1 MSDNAFIIN
10 KEFFFSDV
18 ESVFEEFNIP
28 QMRSFLILCQEV
40 LTHLNESFLDFPV
53 YDYPVTFDYLSKCIS
68 FLDDNI
74 HSTADLDDSGGFKNE
89 NV

>member
-1 MSDNAFIIN
+1 MSSDNAFIIN

-40 LTHLNESFLDFPV
+40 LRHLNESFLDIPC
-53 YDYPVTFDYLSKCIS
+53 YNYPVTLDYLSKVICYLDEYIES
-68 FLDDNI
+68 F
-74 HSTADLDDSGGFKNE
+74 E
-89 NV
+89 E

>member
-1 MSDNAFIIN
+1 MSDNVFIIN

-40 LTHLNESFLDFPV
+40 LRQLNKSFLDFPV
-53 YDYPVTFDYLSKCIS
+53 YDYSSTIDYLSKCIS
-68 FLDDNI
+68 FLEDRNGDV
-74 HSTADLDDSGGFKNE
+74 E